1 MTNKRFTT
9 FGLFLSLLVCVLFAQ
24 ALGLHAQQLATFSV
38 TITDPTRSV
47 VPGAQVTLTSAD
59 TGLVRTQLTDRA
71 GLAVL
76 TALTAGDYQLDVKAN
91 AFSERSQLVT
101 LTVGQVGSVAIQL
114 GIAAVKQSIAVSE
127 SSAATVETDKTE
139 TSQVIRP
146 NQIADLPIA
155 GRDFIDFVLLTP
167 TANVGRSTAT
177 AAQSPFLETVLQL
190 SFGGLRETHSSFFGL
205 DGTDYSVS
213 LSGVQ
218 RASPSLDWVQ
228 EFRVVDGPYGGDN
241 GRNLGSLVST
251 ITKSGS
257 NDIHGAAY
265 EYLRNNAVDADNSL
279 SAPGFNTLRVNQFGG
294 NLGGPIR
301 HAKTFYFTGYEGQRR
316 AASPTYS
323 TFILGCI
330 DTPNCMGPGTPS
342 INQVKE
348 QFGLQPEVLGSIL
361 QIDNYDK
368 AMGKITQVFNERN
381 ILNVGYLFSDDRKVN
396 APTAAPGQGLPS
408 TYRDNPVR
416 DQTIYGNFLHLFSP
430 RWTSE
435 SVLAYGDRLFHLTPK
450 GAGYEPTL
458 NVSDTLVTGGFTGSV
473 SYYKEPQFESQENLT
488 YVRGAHSIKFGGG
501 FEPVWIA
508 ADTTFFS
515 PGAAIFTPQSFFGAG
530 EFAGPPFGPGTPV
543 QFLFLEPRSYF
554 GQQVPARPL
563 PFSGSLYAGSAAPEF
578 VNATSLKFWHRLVNF
593 YGQDQWK
600 ASPNLSLTL
609 GLRYDFDVF
618 PSASDVR
625 VIGPLNPTNYG
636 NVQPRVGLAYSPD
649 GGKQVIRA
657 GFGLFTGPWDYSD
670 LMVGW
675 QGASAFTPMNNALVP
690 DFQESNGVVGFG
702 PSGIVGVSGPFLA
715 SQAFQN
721 FTSGG
726 VYPSPET
733 LQQFPLGYIQ
743 RKFPNPYAEQASLE
757 VESQLGEGWVL
768 TTGYQYV
775 HGAKLPIYL
784 SVNGTPDGTLPD
796 GRQNF
801 TPADPNFGFALIATP
816 TAFSIYNG
824 GILSLRRNFANHFS
838 VLANY
843 TYSKSIDIATD
854 VQLTDTPQDYLNPNL
869 DRAVGDNDIRHRF
882 VFSVLADSPSEWPA
896 PLRNFKVS
904 LLNTIQSPRYFSILA
919 GFDVNGDGFPFSDR
933 TGTVGRNSYRGASYF
948 DTDVRLQ
955 RIYKLGER
963 LSMESSIEAFNLFN
977 HFNVQNIDQV
987 YGAADF
993 LGPVPKQYGDHIGS
1007 PANPNFAT
1015 PNYASPARQLQASI
1029 RFTF

>member
-1 MTNKRFTT
+1 M
-9 FGLFLSLLVCVLFAQ
+9 
-24 ALGLHAQQLATFSV
+24 
-38 TITDPTRSV
+38 D
-47 VPGAQVTLTSAD
+47 
-59 TGLVRTQLTDRA
+59 
-71 GLAVL
+71 
-76 TALTAGDYQLDVKAN
+76 
-91 AFSERSQLVT
+91 
-101 LTVGQVGSVAIQL
+101 
-114 GIAAVKQSIAVSE
+114 
-127 SSAATVETDKTE
+127 
-139 TSQVIRP
+139 
-146 NQIADLPIA
+146 
-155 GRDFIDFVLLTP
+155 
-167 TANVGRSTAT
+167 
-177 AAQSPFLETVLQL
+177 
-190 SFGGLRETHSSFFGL
+190 
-205 DGTDYSVS
+205 
-213 LSGVQ
+213 
-218 RASPSLDWVQ
+218 
-228 EFRVVDGPYGGDN
+228 
-241 GRNLGSLVST
+241 
-251 ITKSGS
+251 
-257 NDIHGAAY
+257 
-265 EYLRNNAVDADNSL
+265 
-279 SAPGFNTLRVNQFGG
+279 
-294 NLGGPIR
+294 
-301 HAKTFYFTGYEGQRR
+301 
-316 AASPTYS
+316 
-323 TFILGCI
+323 
-330 DTPNCMGPGTPS
+330 
-342 INQVKE
+342 
-348 QFGLQPEVLGSIL
+348 SIL
-361 QIDNYDK
+361 EIDNYDK
-368 AMGKITQVFNERN
+368 AIGKITQVFNDSN
-381 ILNVGYLFSDDRKVN
+381 ILNVGYLFSDDRKAN
-396 APTAAPGQGLPS
+396 APTAPPGQGLPS
-408 TYRDNPVR
+408 TYRSNPVR
-416 DQTIYGNFLHLFSP
+416 DQDLFGNYVHLFNP

-435 SVLAYGDRLFHLTPK
+435 SVLAYGVREFHLTPT

-458 NVSDTLVTGGFTGSV
+458 DVSDTLVSGSFTGSV
-473 SYYKEPQFESQENLT
+473 SYYKEPQFEAQENLT
-488 YVRGAHSIKFGGG
+488 YVRGAHTFKFGGG
-501 FEPVWIA
+501 FEPVWIN

-554 GQQVPARPL
+554 GQQVPTRPL
-563 PFSGSLYAGSAAPEF
+563 PFAGSLYAGSAAPSF
-578 VNATSLKFWHRLVNF
+578 VDATTLKFWHRLANF

-600 ASPNLSLTL
+600 ATPTLTLTL

-636 NVQPRVGLAYSPD
+636 NVQPRIGVAYSLN

-657 GFGLFTGPWDYSD
+657 GYGLFTGPWDYSD

-675 QGASAFTPMNNALVP
+675 QGASAFTPMNNPLVP
-690 DFQESNGVVGFG
+690 DFQTPNGVVGLG
-702 PSGIVGVSGPFLA
+702 PSGVVGVSGPFLA

-726 VYPSPET
+726 VYPSPQT

-768 TTGYQYV
+768 TAGYQYV

-801 TPADPNFGFALIATP
+801 VPADPGFGFALIATP

-824 GILSLRRNFANHFS
+824 GILSLRKNFAKHYS

-933 TGTVGRNSYRGASYF
+933 TGTVGRNSYRGASYY

-955 RIYKLGER
+955 RIFKLTER
-963 LSMESSIEAFNLFN
+963 LSTEASIEAFNLFN

-987 YGAADF
+987 YGAADY
-993 LGPVPKQYGDHIGS
+993 LGPVPTQYGDHIGS

-1015 PNYASPARQLQASI
+1015 PNYASPARQLQASVRI
-1029 RFTF
+1029 TF

>member
-1 MTNKRFTT
+1 M
-9 FGLFLSLLVCVLFAQ
+9 LFAQ
-24 ALGLHAQQLATFSV
+24 VLVLHAQQLATFSV
-38 TITDPTRSV
+38 TITDPTGGV
-47 VPGAQVTLTSAD
+47 IPGAQATLTSAD
-59 TGLVRTQLTDRA
+59 TGLQRTQIADRA

-76 TALTAGDYQLDVKAN
+76 TALTAGNYRL
-91 AFSERSQLVT
+91 EVT
-101 LTVGQVGSVAIQL
+101 ADGFNSYKQSLTLSVGQIASTTAKL
-114 GIAAVKQSIAVSE
+114 GVAAVKQSVSVSE
-127 SSAATVETDKTE
+127 SSAAAVETDKIE

-146 NQIADLPIA
+146 AQIADLPIA

-205 DGTDYSVS
+205 DGTDYTVS

-228 EFRVVDGPYGGDN
+228 EFRVVDGPFSGDN
-241 GRNLGSLVST
+241 GRNLGSLVNT
-251 ITKSGS
+251 ITKSGT
-257 NDIHGAAY
+257 NDIHGSAY
-265 EYLRNNAVDADNSL
+265 EYFRNGALDADNPL
-279 SAPGFNTLRVNQFGG
+279 SAPGLHTLRANQFGA
-294 NLGGPIR
+294 NIGGPIR
-301 HAKTFYFTGYEGQRR
+301 HSKTFYFTGYEGQRR
-316 AASPTYS
+316 ADSPTYS

-330 DTPNCMGPGTPS
+330 NTPGCMGPGTPS

-348 QFGLQPEVLGSIL
+348 QFGLQPETLNSIL
-361 QIDNYDK
+361 EIDNYDK
-368 AMGKITQVFNERN
+368 AFGKITQVFNESN
-381 ILNVGYLFSDDRKVN
+381 ILNVGYLYSDDRKAN
-396 APTAAPGQGLPS
+396 APTAPPGQGLPS
-408 TYRDNPVR
+408 TYRTNPVQ
-416 DQTIYGNFLHLFSP
+416 DQNLFGNYIHIFNP
-430 RWTSE
+430 RWNSE
-435 SVLAYGDRLFHLTPK
+435 SVLAYGTRIFHLTPT

-458 NVSDTLVTGGFTGSV
+458 DVSDTLVSGGFTGSV
-473 SYYKEPQFESQENLT
+473 SYYKEPQFEAQENVT
-488 YVRGAHSIKFGGG
+488 YIRGAHSFKFGGG
-501 FEPVWIA
+501 FEPVWVN

-515 PGAAIFTPQSFFGAG
+515 PGGAIFTPQSFFGAG
-530 EFAGPPFGPGTPV
+530 EFAGLPFGPGTPV

-563 PFSGSLYAGSAAPEF
+563 PFSGSLYAGSATPEF
-578 VNATSLKFWHRLVNF
+578 ENATSLKFWHRLVNF

-600 ASPNLSLTL
+600 ARPDLSLTL

-625 VIGPLNPTNYG
+625 VIGPLNPTSYG
-636 NVQPRVGLAYSPD
+636 NVQPRVGLAYSLN
-649 GGKQVIRA
+649 GGKEVVRA

-675 QGASAFTPMNNALVP
+675 QGASAFTSMNNPLVP
-690 DFQESNGVVGFG
+690 DFQEPNGVVGFG
-702 PSGIVGVSGPFLA
+702 PSGVVGVSGPFLA
-715 SQAFQN
+715 SQAFRN

-726 VYPSPET
+726 IYPAPET

-768 TTGYQYV
+768 TAGYQYV
-775 HGAKLPIYL
+775 HGAKLPVYL

-801 TPADPNFGFALIATP
+801 VPADPNFGFALIATP
-816 TAFSIYNG
+816 SGFSIYNG
-824 GILSLRRNFANHFS
+824 GIVSVRRNFANHYS

-854 VQLTDTPQDYLNPNL
+854 VQLTDTPQDYLNPNG

-882 VFSVLADSPSEWPA
+882 VLSVLAESPSEWAA

-933 TGTVGRNSYRGASYF
+933 TGTVGRNSYRGASYY

-955 RIYKLGER
+955 RILKLGER
-963 LSMESSIEAFNLFN
+963 LSMEGSIEAFNLFN

-1007 PANPNFAT
+1007 PANPTFAT
-1015 PNYASPARQLQASI
+1015 PNYASPARQLQASL
-1029 RFTF
+1029 RLTF